1 MSGARSPRPRPAGAV
16 MPPPLRTPP
25 SVPSIANQS
34 DPLNVRELPH
44 RQLSP
49 RRSATWMECS
59 WPRPHRPLR
68 RPRQGGG
75 VRSGSAGRLVV
86 SASRLWTASSAP
98 DLHDA
103 RRPGSRVIR
112 HRRPALCLVELR
124 GFEPL
129 TPCMPYTDLR
139 PHDGQY
145 SHRAAVPTIRWLP
158 LLTVSD
164 RCLAAPRRPPARPPC
179 AGGRSCPL
187 SATVHRR
194 LMARPPWPPPPIY
207 RPGVDP
213 SSGCRA

>member
-16 MPPPLRTPP
+16 MPTPLGTPPLVR
-25 SVPSIANQS
+25 SIANES
-34 DPLNVRELPH
+34 DPPQCSDLRH

-68 RPRQGGG
+68 RPRQGAG

-86 SASRLWTASSAP
+86 SASRSWTASSAP

-103 RRPGSRVIR
+103 RRPGSHVIR

-129 TPCMPYTDLR
+129 TPCMPSRNPGRSSTTK
-139 PHDGQY
+139 PCVA
-145 SHRAAVPTIRWLP
+145 SHRTEAVIVTHGASHGLVRLEMLP
-158 LLTVSD
+158 RCCPPND
-164 RCLAAPRRPPARPPC
+164 REHAPVPGPRRRRPLPCEPSAPRSLPRPSAPRR
-179 AGGRSCPL
+179 
-187 SATVHRR
+187 T
-194 LMARPPWPPPPIY
+194 M
-207 RPGVDP
+207 
-213 SSGCRA
+213 